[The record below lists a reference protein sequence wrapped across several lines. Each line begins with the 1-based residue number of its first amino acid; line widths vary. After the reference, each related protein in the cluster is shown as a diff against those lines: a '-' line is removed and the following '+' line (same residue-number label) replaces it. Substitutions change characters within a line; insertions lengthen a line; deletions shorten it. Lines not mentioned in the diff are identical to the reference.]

1 MLYWGIILFICIIV
15 FVVSLKAL
23 NKSCWDS
30 TLYLVS
36 TLLTGVVAVIIALAM
51 LLTTCEYRSFLASFE
66 TQRTIITQ
74 MSQTHQFNDN
84 TLIYV
89 ADMIDANQKLAEIQ
103 GSKKAWADGVC
114 TPIVS
119 WMSFLSDQK
128 TKCKRLLPSQQESL
142 YFL

>member
-15 FVVSLKAL
+15 FVVSLRVFA
-23 NKSCWDS
+23 KSCWDS

-36 TLLTGVVAVIIALAM
+36 ALLAGMVAFIIALVM
-51 LLTTCEYRSFLASFE
+51 LFTTCEYRSFLASFE

-103 GSKKAWADGVC
+103 GSKKAWGEWSMYPDSVMDVV
-114 TPIVS
+114 PIG
-119 WMSFLSDQK
+119 L
-128 TKCKRLLPSQQESL
+128 EN
-142 YFL
+142 

>member
-23 NKSCWDS
+23 DS

-36 TLLTGVVAVIIALAM
+36 TLLAGVVAVIIALAM

-74 MSQTHQFNDN
+74 MSQSHQFNDD

-103 GSKKAWADGVC
+103 GSKKAWGG
-114 TPIVS
+114 
-119 WMSFLSDQK
+119 W
-128 TKCKRLLPSQQESL
+128 SL
-142 YFL
+142 YPDSVMDVVPIGLEN

>member
-1 MLYWGIILFICIIV
+1 MLYWGIILFICVIICA
-15 FVVSLKAL
+15 VSLKAL

-36 TLLTGVVAVIIALAM
+36 TLLTGTAAFVIVLAM
-51 LLTTCEYRSFLASFE
+51 LLITCEYRSFLASFE

-74 MSQTHQFNDN
+74 MAQSNQFNDN

-103 GSKKAWADGVC
+103 GSKKAWGGWSMYPDSVMDVV
-114 TPIVS
+114 PIG
-119 WMSFLSDQK
+119 L
-128 TKCKRLLPSQQESL
+128 EN
-142 YFL
+142 

>member
-1 MLYWGIILFICIIV
+1 MPLNLRIKEYRLCFTGGIILFICIIV

-103 GSKKAWADGVC
+103 GSKKAWGGWSMYPDSVMDVV
-114 TPIVS
+114 PIG
-119 WMSFLSDQK
+119 L
-128 TKCKRLLPSQQESL
+128 EH
-142 YFL
+142 

>member
-1 MLYWGIILFICIIV
+1 MFYWGIILFICIIV

-36 TLLTGVVAVIIALAM
+36 ILLTGVVAVIIALAM

-103 GSKKAWADGVC
+103 GSKKAWGGWSMYPDSVMDVV
-114 TPIVS
+114 PIG
-119 WMSFLSDQK
+119 L
-128 TKCKRLLPSQQESL
+128 EN
-142 YFL
+142 

>member
-15 FVVSLKAL
+15 FIVSLKAL

-74 MSQTHQFNDN
+74 MSQPHQFNDD

-114 TPIVS
+114 IPIVS
-119 WMSFLSDQK
+119 WMSFLLDQK
-128 TKCKRLLPSQQESL
+128 TKCKRLLPSW
-142 YFL
+142 

>member
-15 FVVSLKAL
+15 FVVSLMVSHK
-23 NKSCWDS
+23 NHWDS
-30 TLYLVS
+30 IPW
-36 TLLTGVVAVIIALAM
+36 GGGAVASGTAIFLIVLAM
-51 LLTTCEYRSFLASFE
+51 LVTTCEYRSFLASFE

-103 GSKKAWADGVC
+103 GSKKAWGGWSMYPDSVMDVV
-114 TPIVS
+114 PIG
-119 WMSFLSDQK
+119 L
-128 TKCKRLLPSQQESL
+128 EN
-142 YFL
+142 

>member
-36 TLLTGVVAVIIALAM
+36 TLLAGVVAVIIALAM

-89 ADMIDANQKLAEIQ
+89 ADMIDANQKLALKFKVVRKL
-103 GSKKAWADGVC
+103 GADGVC

-119 WMSFLSDQK
+119 WMSFPSD
-128 TKCKRLLPSQQESL
+128 
-142 YFL
+142 

>member
-1 MLYWGIILFICIIV
+1 MLYWGIILFICIIA

-30 TLYLVS
+30 ILYFTSMLLV
-36 TLLTGVVAVIIALAM
+36 GIAAFVIALTM
-51 LLTTCEYRSFLASFE
+51 LITTCEYRSFLASFE

-74 MSQTHQFNDN
+74 MSQSNQFNDN

-103 GSKKAWADGVC
+103 GSKKAWGGWSMYPDSVMDVV
-114 TPIVS
+114 PIG
-119 WMSFLSDQK
+119 L
-128 TKCKRLLPSQQESL
+128 EN
-142 YFL
+142 

>member
-1 MLYWGIILFICIIV
+1 MPLNLRIKEYRLCFTGGIILFICIIA

-36 TLLTGVVAVIIALAM
+36 TLLTGMAAFIIAFVM
-51 LLTTCEYRSFLASFE
+51 LLTTCKYRSFLASFE

-74 MSQTHQFNDN
+74 MSHQFNDD

-103 GSKKAWADGVC
+103 GSKKAWGG
-114 TPIVS
+114 
-119 WMSFLSDQK
+119 W
-128 TKCKRLLPSQQESL
+128 SL
-142 YFL
+142 YPDSVMDIVPIGLEN

>member
-1 MLYWGIILFICIIV
+1 MHRR

-36 TLLTGVVAVIIALAM
+36 TLLTAIVALIIALAM

-74 MSQTHQFNDN
+74 MSHQFNDN

-103 GSKKAWADGVC
+103 GSKKAWGGWSMYPDSVMDVV
-114 TPIVS
+114 PIG
-119 WMSFLSDQK
+119 L
-128 TKCKRLLPSQQESL
+128 EN
-142 YFL
+142 

>member
-1 MLYWGIILFICIIV
+1 M
-15 FVVSLKAL
+15 KAL

-36 TLLTGVVAVIIALAM
+36 TLLTAIVALIIALAM
-51 LLTTCEYRSFLASFE
+51 LLTTFEYRSFLASFE

-74 MSQTHQFNDN
+74 MSQSHQFNDN

-103 GSKKAWADGVC
+103 GSKKAWGRWSMYPDSVMDVV
-114 TPIVS
+114 PIG
-119 WMSFLSDQK
+119 L
-128 TKCKRLLPSQQESL
+128 EN
-142 YFL
+142 

>member
-1 MLYWGIILFICIIV
+1 MLYWGIVLFICIVV

-36 TLLTGVVAVIIALAM
+36 TLLTAIVALIIALAM

-74 MSQTHQFNDN
+74 MSQSHQFNDN

-114 TPIVS
+114 IQIVS
-119 WMSFLSDQK
+119 WMSSLSDQK
-128 TKCKRLLPSQQESL
+128 TKYKRLLPS
-142 YFL
+142 

>member
-15 FVVSLKAL
+15 FVVSLRVLAKG
-23 NKSCWDS
+23 CWDS

-36 TLLTGVVAVIIALAM
+36 ALLAGMVAFIIALVM
-51 LLTTCEYRSFLASFE
+51 LFTTCEYRSFLASFE

-103 GSKKAWADGVC
+103 GSKKAWGGWSMYPDSVMDVV
-114 TPIVS
+114 PIG
-119 WMSFLSDQK
+119 L
-128 TKCKRLLPSQQESL
+128 EN
-142 YFL
+142 